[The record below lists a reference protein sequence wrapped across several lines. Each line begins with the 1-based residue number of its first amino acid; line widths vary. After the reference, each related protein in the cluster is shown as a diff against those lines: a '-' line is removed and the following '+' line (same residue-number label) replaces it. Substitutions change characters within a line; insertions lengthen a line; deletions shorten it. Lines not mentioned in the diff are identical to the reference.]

1 MNSARTSFFSPCLC
15 PFQANTKMSWS
26 PLALPLPLLPPGGHK
41 LAHHEFVCLGQHGQ
55 RLKVLALPLDCVTLG
70 EAPGFS
76 EHSGLICR
84 MQGSGPPG
92 PPPPPPASVL
102 PCLICSSPHLPCI
115 CSAPRDWGY
124 AQACSGAHPPASS
137 TPLPRGA
144 DINPAPAPHLS
155 LGFLGQEAQVVVPIS
170 WHCGQL

>member
-76 EHSGLICR
+76 EPQWPHLQNARQRS
-84 MQGSGPPG
+84 PG
-92 PPPPPPASVL
+92 PPTTPTCLSSSLPHLQLPPSALHLFSSQRLGLRPGLLRCPPA
-102 PCLICSSPHLPCI
+102 CLFHTPT
-115 CSAPRDWGY
+115 
-124 AQACSGAHPPASS
+124 SG
-137 TPLPRGA
+137 R
-144 DINPAPAPHLS
+144 
-155 LGFLGQEAQVVVPIS
+155 
-170 WHCGQL
+170 